1 MEFDT
6 KQLLELIQ
14 ENPCFKAIELSEIPD
29 IDLYM
34 DQVTTFMEN
43 KLQEFKRIDED
54 KILTKT
60 MINNYTKNQI
70 LPAPTKKKY
79 SNEHI
84 MLLILTYH
92 LKQILSISDIH
103 SLLSPISKKNDSKL
117 NITIPIKTIYE
128 NFTEI
133 QSKEYSAF
141 AENMTKKMSELQEQ
155 VDSQEKNSD
164 VLILF
169 SMIFSLIIQASLE
182 KNFAEK
188 LIDNFFK

>member
-1 MEFDT
+1 MEFDK

-14 ENPCFKAIELSEIPD
+14 ESPCFKSIELSEIPD

-43 KLQEFKRIDED
+43 KLQEFKRTDED

-79 SNEHI
+79 SNKHI

-103 SLLSPISKKNDSKL
+103 SLLSPISKKSDSKL
-117 NITIPIKTIYE
+117 NITIPIETIYE

-182 KNFAEK
+182 KKFAEK

>member
-1 MEFDT
+1 MEFDE

-14 ENPCFKAIELSEIPD
+14 ESPCFKAIELSEIPD

-43 KLQEFKRIDED
+43 KLQEFKRTDED

-92 LKQILSISDIH
+92 LKQILSIGDIH

-117 NITIPIKTIYE
+117 NAAIPIETIYE
-128 NFTEI
+128 NFAEI
-133 QSKEYSAF
+133 QSKEYSTF
-141 AENMTKKMSELQEQ
+141 AENMAKKMSELQEQ

-182 KNFAEK
+182 KKFAEK